1 MPVTTHAEPGNR
13 FQVLLVIDP
22 YVMDEWR
29 TVMLEVL
36 ATPEF
41 RRMPALLIDYRTSH
55 PPTYQ
60 FIEAMTDFFGQHAPE
75 LDGANAAIVTCDE
88 ASFGMARMTEIK
100 AERQNPTLTIH
111 AFRSYAEGTAWLTE
125 RTGRSPPGRARPK
138 PAP

>member
-1 MPVTTHAEPGNR
+1 MPVTTHAEPENR
-13 FQVLLVIDP
+13 FRVLLVIDP
-22 YVMDEWR
+22 YVMEEWR

-41 RRMPALLIDYRTSH
+41 RRMPALLIDYRASH

-75 LDGANAAIVTCDE
+75 LDGANAAIVTSGE

-100 AERQNPTLTIH
+100 AERRNPTLTIH
-111 AFRSYAEGTAWLTE
+111 AFRSYAEGSAWLIE
-125 RTGRSPPGRARPK
+125 RTRRSTPGGAGTT